1 MKITTRVRRD
11 NHNLQKSRI
20 MIIDD
25 TELNIAIIMTYL
37 KNAGFYNFERASD
50 GQEALNKLHEF
61 QPDLIILDLMMP
73 IMDGFE
79 VIRRIRSMP
88 EFQNL
93 PIIIQTGMSQPEQQI
108 QAWKNGANDVVVKPI
123 HHLELVARVNN
134 LLKTKFLMNELEEY
148 YSTAADDI
156 SLAFDLQLSLLP
168 SNKNF
173 ENIERE
179 NQFIIK
185 NMFRPSRFL
194 SGDLWGIKEIDDKN
208 FAVWLCDFSG
218 KGIRAS
224 MNTFRLHTL
233 ITEFNDDLCE
243 PQKFLYRLNN
253 SLKKFMSSGNF
264 ATFLYGV
271 VNREENT
278 FTYSSASSTAPI
290 IYSHIDHS
298 FITGDSAGMSLGVMK
313 DVEYQAHTLPYASNH
328 SLVLYSDLLW
338 ESPEVSGISFEENS
352 LPQFFDALPKNQ
364 KVYDIL
370 SSNLNSNSTY
380 SDDLTFI
387 EIFRIGE

>member
-1 MKITTRVRRD
+1 MKITTRVKRD
-11 NHNLQKSRI
+11 VHNLQKSKI

-25 TELNIAIIMTYL
+25 TDLNIAIIMTYL
-37 KNAGFYNFERASD
+37 KHAGFYNFERAAD
-50 GQEALNKLHEF
+50 GVEALSKLDEF
-61 QPDLIILDLMMP
+61 QPDIIILDLMMP
-73 IMDGFE
+73 VMDGFE

-108 QAWKNGANDVVVKPI
+108 QAWKNGANDVVIKPI

-134 LLKTKFLMNELEEY
+134 LLKTKFLMTELEEY
-148 YSTAADDI
+148 YATAADDI
-156 SLAFDLQLSLLP
+156 SMAFDLQLSLLP
-168 SNKNF
+168 SANNF
-173 ENIERE
+173 ENIEKK

-194 SGDLWGIKEIDDKN
+194 SGDLWGIKEIDEN
-208 FAVWLCDFSG
+208 CFAVWLCDFSG
-218 KGIRAS
+218 KGIKAS

-233 ITEFNDDLCE
+233 ITEFNEHLYE
-243 PQKFLYRLNN
+243 PEKFLKKLNN
-253 SLKKFMSSGNF
+253 SLKKFMPIGSF

-271 VNREENT
+271 VNKEQNT

-290 IYSHIDHS
+290 IYSHLDHS
-298 FITGDSAGMSLGVMK
+298 FITGDSTGMSLGVID
-313 DVEYQAHTLPYASNH
+313 DVEYLSHTLSFGPHH

-338 ESPEVSGISFEENS
+338 ESPEVSGISFEENYLS
-352 LPQFFDALPKNQ
+352 PFFSALPHDQ
-364 KVYDIL
+364 KVYDVL
-370 SSNLNSNSTY
+370 SSNLNPNSMY
-380 SDDLTFI
+380 SDDLTYI

>member
-11 NHNLQKSRI
+11 IHNLQKSKI

-50 GQEALNKLHEF
+50 GVEALEKINVY
-61 QPDLIILDLMMP
+61 QPDIIILDLMMP

-79 VIRRIRSMP
+79 VIRRIRGMP

-108 QAWKNGANDVVVKPI
+108 QAWKNGANDVVIKPI

-134 LLKTKFLMNELEEY
+134 LLRTKFLMTELEEY
-148 YSTAADDI
+148 YATAADDI

-168 SNKNF
+168 SVKNF
-173 ENIERE
+173 ENIENE
-179 NQFIIK
+179 NQFTIK
-185 NMFRPSRFL
+185 NIFRPSRFL
-194 SGDLWGIKEIDDKN
+194 SGDLWGIKEIDEKC

-233 ITEFNDDLCE
+233 ITEFNDYLCE
-243 PQKFLYRLNN
+243 PEKFLGKLNN
-253 SLKKFMSSGNF
+253 SLKKFMPPGNF

-271 VNREENT
+271 VNKETNT
-278 FTYSSASSTAPI
+278 FTYSSASATAPI
-290 IYSHIDHS
+290 IYSHKDHS
-298 FITGDSAGMSLGVMK
+298 FITGDSTGMSLGVVK
-313 DVEYQAHTLPYASNH
+313 DVEYQAHVLPYEPHH

-338 ESPEVSGISFEENS
+338 ESPEVSGISFEDNHLS
-352 LPQFFDALPKNQ
+352 QFFGALPKDQ

-370 SSNLNSNSTY
+370 SSNLNPNSTY

-387 EIFRIGE
+387 EIFRLGE